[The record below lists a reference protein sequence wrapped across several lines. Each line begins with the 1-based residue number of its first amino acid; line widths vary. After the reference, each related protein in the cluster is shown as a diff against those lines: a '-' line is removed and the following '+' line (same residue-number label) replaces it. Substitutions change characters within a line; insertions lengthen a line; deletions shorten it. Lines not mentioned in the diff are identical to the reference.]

1 LKKIPE
7 FFHIPPLE
15 KHWSGVCQRPSDT
28 ATAVT
33 ADDYDYD
40 YNKRRRN

>member
-15 KHWSGVCQRPSDT
+15 KHWSGICQRPSKI

-33 ADDYDYD
+33 AADDVYD